1 MRKSIIYLAICFCFV
16 SCQATKEE
24 QPAVFLTVLGIAQDA
39 GYPQMACTKACC
51 SDLWERGIKGAKVS
65 CLGLVDKTSER
76 SFIIDA
82 TPDLP
87 YQMEALASTCPNCG
101 ELPDGV
107 LLTHAHM
114 GHYTGLMYLGRE
126 SVGAHQI
133 PVYMMPRMK
142 TYLETN
148 GPWSQL
154 FTLQNI
160 QAVDLV
166 AEEVSS
172 LSQDLSVVPFLV
184 PHRDEFSETVGY
196 KIYGP
201 NKKALFIPD
210 IDKWERWD
218 KSLEEEI
225 AQVDYAFLDATFYQN
240 GEIPGRDMSE
250 ISHPFVEETI
260 DLLSKLADNEKQKVF
275 FIHLNHTNPLLTKGE
290 ALDSL
295 NDLGF
300 QMAEEGM
307 IFGL

>member
-1 MRKSIIYLAICFCFV
+1 MRTSIIYLAICFCFV
-16 SCQATKEE
+16 SCQITKEE
-24 QPAVFLTVLGIAQDA
+24 QPTVFLTVLGVAQDA
-39 GYPQMACTKACC
+39 GYPQMACTKSCC
-51 SDLWERGIKGAKVS
+51 SDLWESGIKGAKVS
-65 CLGLVDKTSER
+65 CLGLVDKTSES

-87 YQMEALASTCPNCG
+87 YQMEALASTCPGCG
-101 ELPDGV
+101 DLPDGV

-166 AEEVSS
+166 ADEISS
-172 LSQDLSVVPFLV
+172 LSQELSVVPFLV

-218 KSLEEEI
+218 KSLEAEI

-250 ISHPFVEETI
+250 IPHPFVEETI
-260 DLLSKLADNEKQKVF
+260 DLLSELKDTEKQKVF
-275 FIHLNHTNPLLTKGE
+275 FIHLNHTNPLLRKGA

-300 QMAEEGM
+300 QLAEEGM